1 MRYSSV
7 TLQAFVAL
15 GAGVAAASGFD
26 ASNIGSAF
34 SGPVCHD
41 PAAVH
46 HNPGLLVHLE
56 RPALLA
62 SLGIVAGS
70 IGYTRDYRGT
80 YQLADGFE
88 LRGPV
93 PEALVDPSKSGPAQA
108 VSATVF
114 SPAGDVFVG
123 GRIHDRL
130 GLGLGVY
137 VPYAA
142 PVGFDADGPQRFQL
156 QEVFIAVTRVTAS
169 VGVGLSDKISIGAG
183 VSYLFGLANLK
194 KIQDFGAVQDF
205 SDALAG
211 PPVSQ
216 ANDFGPDAPP
226 AVRELDVL
234 ARPFSLT
241 EATAHALSFVGGVF
255 VQANENV
262 EIGLSY
268 DHGGELEF
276 EGDFA
281 LDMSD
286 DFFTQDLAS
295 EGLVYAP
302 LVQGDAFLTFR
313 VPKRVAVAVAVDVS
327 DALRLEPGL
336 TWVKW
341 SDVDAF
347 RIRLESPDLA
357 QPKFG
362 LPPRSKAVLPRNWQD
377 SLHAVLPGRYR
388 LTGGPELLWLV
399 GYESPASPDET
410 VDAASPDGHRLLGGF
425 GARFAFSNGMSLL
438 ADAKLQATLPR
449 EVTTSQNDLAN
460 GRYTL
465 FIAAV
470 GAHLTVPLGGGDA
483 R

>member
-7 TLQAFVAL
+7 TLPAL
-15 GAGVAAASGFD
+15 LAAAPGAAVASGLD
-26 ASNIGSAF
+26 APVIGTAF
-34 SGPVCHD
+34 SGPVAHD
-41 PAAVH
+41 AAAVH
-46 HNPGLLVHLE
+46 HNPGLLVHLD

-62 SLGIVAGS
+62 SLGVVAGH
-70 IGYTRDYRGT
+70 IGYTRDYRGA

-93 PEALVDPSKSGPAQA
+93 PAALVDASKSGEAGS
-108 VSATVF
+108 VSATPF
-114 SPAGDVFVG
+114 SPTLDVFVG
-123 GRIHDRL
+123 GRVHDRL

-142 PVGFDADGPQRFQL
+142 PVSFDEHGPQRFQL
-156 QEVFIAVTRVTAS
+156 QEAFIAITRVTGS
-169 VGVGLSDKISIGAG
+169 VGVGVHDKVSIGAG

-194 KIQDFGAVQDF
+194 KIQDFGAVKDF

-241 EATAHALSFVGGVF
+241 DATAHALSFVAGVHI
-255 VQANENV
+255 QANPNV

-268 DHGGELEF
+268 DHGAELEF

-281 LDMSD
+281 LDMND

-313 VPKRVAVAVAVDVS
+313 IPKRVAASVGVDVS
-327 DALRLEPGL
+327 DVLRLEPGL

-362 LPPRSKAVLPRNWQD
+362 LPPRSRAELPRRWQD

-388 LTGGPELLWLV
+388 LTDGPELLWLV

-410 VDAASPDGHRLLGGF
+410 IDAASPDGHRLLGGF
-425 GARFAFSNGMSLL
+425 GARFGFANGMSLL
-438 ADAKLQATLPR
+438 ADLKLQATLPR
-449 EVTTSQNDLAN
+449 EVTSSENDLAN

-470 GAHLTVPLGGGDA
+470 GAHLTVPLGGA
-483 R
+483 Q